1 LRPQNATCHFLL
13 YALAER
19 KEHAIVDTPTQRL
32 LGSAEFRHLVSRRWR
47 VSLALTVCLSL
58 LYYGYIL
65 LIATYPA
72 LLAVRVGEVVTLA
85 IPLGAAV
92 ILGAWLLTAIYV
104 VWANREYDVEAERLR
119 QLLTHVDAGQQ

>member
-1 LRPQNATCHFLL
+1 MDSTTH
-13 YALAER
+13 
-19 KEHAIVDTPTQRL
+19 RL

-47 VSLALTVCLSL
+47 VSLVLTACLSL

-65 LIATYPA
+65 LIATSPA
-72 LLAVRVGEVVTLA
+72 LLAQRVGEVVTLA

-104 VWANREYDVEAERLR
+104 IWANRRYDVEAERLR
-119 QLLTHVDAGQQ
+119 QRLTGVEAGQR